1 MRQISIESC
10 PLGMYPP
17 RASAWRASSAIE
29 ATHEDRGRHGF
40 DSRSH
45 YFRRRDALKA
55 SPQSYPMPSSYNSS
69 AFVPLGQEVSYHSR
83 PCLCALDYSMLSSV
97 SRLPSATHQHYIWT
111 SLKNH
116 IIKFASLMPSFLLP
130 RREYHIITA
139 TSRSHHSA
147 LPTST
152 RPALIQDHI
161 LDFLGGH
168 FLATIALLHIQGE
181 I

>member
-1 MRQISIESC
+1 
-10 PLGMYPP
+10 MYLP
-17 RASAWRASSAIE
+17 RASAWRASSAVE

-55 SPQSYPMPSSYNSS
+55 SLQSYPMPSPYNSS
-69 AFVPLGQEVSYHSR
+69 VFVPLGQEVSHNSR

-97 SRLPSATHQHYIWT
+97 TRLPSATHQHYIWM

-116 IIKFASLMPSFLLP
+116 IAKFASVMPSFLLLH
-130 RREYHIITA
+130 REYHIITA
-139 TSRSHHSA
+139 PSRSHHSA

-152 RPALIQDHI
+152 RPALIQDDI
-161 LDFLGGH
+161 LHFLSCR
-168 FLATIALLHIQGE
+168 FLATIVLFHIQGE